1 MFHIERFGGKDS
13 EKRYCEL
20 LVLDFK
26 YPGNVFKI
34 EMSCLSNALDNALA
48 NALAN
53 DLSRI

>member
-1 MFHIERFGGKDS
+1 MFHIERFGGTDS
-13 EKRYCEL
+13 EKRYCEV